1 MTEIRCWMYMKNP
14 ENYNSFKKKY
24 NVGILTSPTEKAS
37 VPAISNLIQI
47 LKPLSNTLTLVTGN
61 ASYNFFKSEK
71 NIFIFDISYRIES
84 NPIKKGLHYFSS
96 QLYSSWIIL
105 KQRKSVD
112 IWFFFM
118 GGERQFFPI
127 LLTKLLKKP
136 SLLMITG
143 SYVKIATYAH
153 DPYILPIKL
162 LYSINCELVGGIILY
177 SPRLIVEAE
186 LDRHKEKIFVARRHF
201 VDQEQFNIKVD
212 FSKRENIIGYF
223 GRLSEEKGV
232 LNLIFAAEK
241 IRSRNPDI
249 KIIIGGEG
257 ELNERI
263 KQFIRKND
271 LQNMISLLGWVPH
284 EELPI
289 HLNKLK
295 LLVLPSYTEGFP
307 NIILESMACGVPVL
321 ATPVG
326 AVCDILEDGVTG
338 FILEQNSPEKIADTI
353 INIFEQADLE
363 HIAKNGIKNASL
375 KYSLKKASDDF
386 EKIIETVSG

>member
-1 MTEIRCWMYMKNP
+1 MKSS
-14 ENYNSFKKKY
+14 ENYNSIKKKY

-37 VPAISNLIQI
+37 VPAISNLIEI
-47 LKPLSNTLTLVTGN
+47 LKPLSNTITLVTGN
-61 ASYNFFKSEK
+61 ASYNFFKNDK

-84 NPIKKGLHYFSS
+84 NPIKKSLHYFFS

-143 SYVKIATYAH
+143 SYVKIATYSR

-162 LYSINCELVGGIILY
+162 LYAINCELVGGIILY
-177 SPRLIVEAE
+177 SPRLIANAE
-186 LDRHKEKIFVARRHF
+186 FDRHQKKIFIARRHF
-201 VDQEQFNIKVD
+201 VDLELFNVKID
-212 FSKRENIIGYF
+212 FSKREKIIGYF

-232 LNLIFAAEK
+232 LNFILAAEK
-241 IRSRNPDI
+241 IRSRNPEI

-257 ELNERI
+257 ELGEQI
-263 KQFIRKND
+263 KQFIHKNN
-271 LQNMISLLGWVPH
+271 LQDMISLLGWVPH
-284 EELPI
+284 EELSDY
-289 HLNKLK
+289 LNKLK

-338 FILEQNSPEKIADTI
+338 FLLEENSPEKITDAI
-353 INIFEQADLE
+353 INIFERADLE
-363 HIAKNGIKNASL
+363 RIAKNGKKNADL

-386 EKIIETVSG
+386 DKIIETVSG

>member
-1 MTEIRCWMYMKNP
+1 MKSL
-14 ENYNSFKKKY
+14 EKYNLFKKKY
-24 NVGILTSPTEKAS
+24 RVGILTAPTEKAS
-37 VPAISNLIQI
+37 VPAISNLIEI

-61 ASYNFFKSEK
+61 ASYNFFKNDK
-71 NIFIFDISYRIES
+71 NIFIFDISYRIEG
-84 NPIKKGLHYFSS
+84 NPVKKILNYFFS

-105 KQRKSVD
+105 KERKTVD

-143 SYVKIATYAH
+143 SYAKIATYSC
-153 DPYILPIKL
+153 DPFSLPIKL
-162 LYSINCELVGGIILY
+162 LYIINCELVGGIILY
-177 SPRLIVEAE
+177 SPKLIVEAE
-186 LDRHKEKIFVARRHF
+186 LDRHEDKIFVAQRHF

-212 FSKRENIIGYF
+212 FSKREEIIGYF
-223 GRLSEEKGV
+223 GRLSKEKGV
-232 LNLIFAAEK
+232 LNFIFAAEK
-241 IRSRNPDI
+241 IRSRNPDL

-257 ELNERI
+257 ELGDQI
-263 KQFIRKND
+263 KQFIHKNN
-271 LQNMISLLGWVPH
+271 LQDMISLLGWVPH
-284 EELPI
+284 EELPD

-326 AVCDILEDGVTG
+326 AVCDILDDGVTG
-338 FILEQNSPEKIADTI
+338 FLLEQNSPEKIADTI

-363 HIAKNGIKNASL
+363 RIAKNGKENADL

-386 EKIIETVSG
+386 DKIIDTVSG